1 MVSFM
6 HLQIC
11 CTLDLTSMA
20 LLVELL
26 VFIPIAI
33 PRVGDLGMKLSMFLS
48 GRNLLNLLKRNLG
61 DLTKNFMCL
70 KILGFIVFHE
80 QDCS

>member
-11 CTLDLTSMA
+11 CMLDLTSKA

-26 VFIPIAI
+26 VFIFSSNPNS
-33 PRVGDLGMKLSMFLS
+33 RRFEKEVV
-48 GRNLLNLLKRNLG
+48 NLFG
-61 DLTKNFMCL
+61 WD
-70 KILGFIVFHE
+70 VF
-80 QDCS
+80 

>member
-11 CTLDLTSMA
+11 CTLDLTSKA
-20 LLVELL
+20 LLVELI
-26 VFIPIAI
+26 VFIRIAI
-33 PRVGDLGMKLSMFLS
+33 PRVGDLGTKLSIFLS

-61 DLTKNFMCL
+61 DLK
-70 KILGFIVFHE
+70 H
-80 QDCS
+80 